1 MAELERK
8 VGQLTMEI
16 DLLKKG
22 AQLGR
27 QPNEGSYSIVTCQRL
42 AIAVL
47 AWPFY
52 EKTDAELYLNF
63 ATSPDHLT
71 DNTGAK
77 F

>member
-16 DLLKKG
+16 DLLKGG
-22 AQLGR
+22 AVGT
-27 QPNEGSYSIVTCQRL
+27 PAQRRELLHRDVPTVSNCGACL
-42 AIAVL
+42 AILREDGCRAL
-47 AWPFY
+47 R
-52 EKTDAELYLNF
+52 TF